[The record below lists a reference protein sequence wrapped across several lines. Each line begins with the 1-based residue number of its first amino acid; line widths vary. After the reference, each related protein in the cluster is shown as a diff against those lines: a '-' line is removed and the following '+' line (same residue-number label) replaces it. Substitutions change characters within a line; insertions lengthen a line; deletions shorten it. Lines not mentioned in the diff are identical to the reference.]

1 MYKATLICDADVGV
15 LASREDKHPADDLA
29 LRAWQKWR
37 EKGSS
42 STTCENVDMDLVDD
56 YIRKQT
62 VAPFFLDFTDFIY
75 EHNILFGVVTQRMDR
90 IVETILRRAGLE
102 RVPVFANHVEVE
114 PFTIRLSFPY
124 FNRMGCDHCSSCNL
138 YHLSRFRRPGVP
150 LIFVGERGADY
161 CAARSCDLV
170 FARGELRARC
180 EDEGLPCHAIANL
193 RDVERILA
201 GMICQGELERLP
213 RREEEALSPSPPAVN
228 GGRGGSISRN

>member
-75 EHNILFGVVTQRMDR
+75 EHNILFGVVTQRMATAVMVGDFVPEPR
-90 IVETILRRAGLE
+90 VKTSFRDITIPEGIDSILVKVTVRQPNGVAPENVREFQIPMSRYEGTVEKFG
-102 RVPVFANHVEVE
+102 
-114 PFTIRLSFPY
+114 IRPK
-124 FNRMGCDHCSSCNL
+124 N
-138 YHLSRFRRPGVP
+138 
-150 LIFVGERGADY
+150 
-161 CAARSCDLV
+161 
-170 FARGELRARC
+170 
-180 EDEGLPCHAIANL
+180 
-193 RDVERILA
+193 
-201 GMICQGELERLP
+201 
-213 RREEEALSPSPPAVN
+213 
-228 GGRGGSISRN
+228 